1 MARGSYGAGTL
12 FKRGQVWYVSFW
24 VDGKQFQKST
34 GCKSIQDAK
43 KFRDELLGKKA
54 GGQIAVSAGHVTCGE
69 LLDDLLAHYEAG
81 RARGETA
88 RVFRW
93 CIDANVRP
101 FFGEM
106 KAAAVTT
113 QKLKQYREKRKANGV
128 KEATCNRELS
138 ILRIAFNLGRK
149 CTPPKVAFV
158 PYFPMVHEDNARQGF
173 LNDEQYVKVRDAL
186 PDYVKPLFVTAY
198 YTGVRLGELLAW
210 RWDQVDWKQS
220 FVTLLASETKS
231 GHSRAV
237 PILDGDM
244 RTWLE
249 WSLKESDGSP
259 FVFHRYGEPIKSFR
273 RVWMNA
279 CAEAGVPDLKF
290 HDLRRTAVR
299 NMRRA
304 GVPQVVRMRISGH
317 RTNSMERRYNIVD
330 IEDISA
336 AREMMQ
342 NRGKDKP

>member
-1 MARGSYGAGTL
+1 MESSFRNRPGARRFKMRSGSGMNSWG
-12 FKRGQVWYVSFW
+12 KRPAARSPRPPVS
-24 VDGKQFQKST
+24 Q
-34 GCKSIQDAK
+34 
-43 KFRDELLGKKA
+43 
-54 GGQIAVSAGHVTCGE
+54 VTCGE
-69 LLDDLLAHYEAG
+69 LLDDLLVHYEAG
-81 RARGETA
+81 GSRGDTA

-93 CIDANVRP
+93 CIEANVRP
-101 FFGEM
+101 YFGDL

-113 QKLKQYREKRKANGV
+113 QKLKQYREKRKADGV

-149 CTPPKVAFV
+149 CTPPKVAAV
-158 PYFPMVHEDNARQGF
+158 PFFPMVHEDNARQGF
-173 LNDEQYVKVRDAL
+173 LSDEQYAKLRDAL

-198 YTGVRLGELLAW
+198 FTGVRLGELLAW

-249 WSLKESDGSP
+249 WSLAQADGSP
-259 FVFHRYGEPIKSFR
+259 LVFHRYGEPIKSFR

-279 CAEAGVPDLKF
+279 CVEAGVPDLKF

-317 RTNSMERRYNIVD
+317 RTDSMERRYNIVD
-330 IEDISA
+330 IDDISA

-342 NRGKDKP
+342 KRTSDKS